1 MDKLKF
7 EEYSG
12 VDFWSIFFSVLS
24 FILFILSLLVP
35 SERKLLII
43 VFATIALICAVF
55 VFYIQEINHNKKF
68 IKMAI
73 IKVNRLSDE
82 LLERFN
88 YMKEISNIK
97 EEISMLKRK
106 RGQVINLL
114 EILKILVA
122 AILIYVIYQTIKSL
136 I

>member
-1 MDKLKF
+1 M
-7 EEYSG
+7 
-12 VDFWSIFFSVLS
+12 
-24 FILFILSLLVP
+24 
-35 SERKLLII
+35 
-43 VFATIALICAVF
+43 T
-55 VFYIQEINHNKKF
+55 
-68 IKMAI
+68 I

>member
-1 MDKLKF
+1 
-7 EEYSG
+7 
-12 VDFWSIFFSVLS
+12 
-24 FILFILSLLVP
+24 
-35 SERKLLII
+35 
-43 VFATIALICAVF
+43 
-55 VFYIQEINHNKKF
+55 
-68 IKMAI
+68 MAI